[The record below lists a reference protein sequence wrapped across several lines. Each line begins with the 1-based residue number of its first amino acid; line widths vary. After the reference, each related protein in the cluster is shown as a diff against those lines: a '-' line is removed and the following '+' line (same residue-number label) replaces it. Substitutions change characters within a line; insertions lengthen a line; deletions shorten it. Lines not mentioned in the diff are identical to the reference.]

1 MASFLPI
8 RSMNNMKLHQATHQD
23 FEKVKN
29 AYIDIINNTPNMEQ
43 HARWVYG
50 KHPTDEIIQ
59 SYIEEQAMYFLEHDA
74 EVAAVMALTMSQDE
88 DYHDIHW
95 AIPCHDEEVAVV
107 HILAVTPAF
116 QKQGLGNKIIQE
128 AINLAKEKGKK
139 AIRLD
144 SMTSNTPAHHM
155 YQKMGFQQR
164 GQKEMYTENTGW
176 TEFYFFELVC

>member
-1 MASFLPI
+1 
-8 RSMNNMKLHQATHQD
+8 
-23 FEKVKN
+23 
-29 AYIDIINNTPNMEQ
+29 
-43 HARWVYG
+43 
-50 KHPTDEIIQ
+50 
-59 SYIEEQAMYFLEHDA
+59 
-74 EVAAVMALTMSQDE
+74 MALTMSQSE

-95 AIPCHDEEVAVV
+95 AIPCHDGEVAVV

-116 QKQGLGNKIIQE
+116 QKQGIGNKIIQE

-164 GQKEMYTENTGW
+164 VQKEMYTENTGW